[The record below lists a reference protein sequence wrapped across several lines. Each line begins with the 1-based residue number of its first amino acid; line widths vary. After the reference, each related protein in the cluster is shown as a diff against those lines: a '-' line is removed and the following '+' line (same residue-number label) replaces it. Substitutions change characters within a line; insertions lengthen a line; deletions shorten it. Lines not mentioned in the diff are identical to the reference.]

1 MKRQLPVLA
10 QPCCCPGSPP
20 LESGHAEALAGR
32 FKALA
37 DPSRVAIVNRL
48 AGAEEVCVCDFTG
61 TLGLAQPTV
70 SHHLKVLRQAGLVEV
85 ARKRG
90 TWVYYRLVPEA
101 VGELAFALGG
111 KAVAAAAWSRRACCS
126 CASRTPGA
134 RRWRKPCTSGAAARR
149 ARPGRRRPT
158 RCTPRSWRRRKR
170 SGSRSETAVR
180 GRSRGRTSSGPSSS

>member
-1 MKRQLPVLA
+1 MQRKLTVLTA
-10 QPCCCPGSPP
+10 PCCCPGSPP
-20 LESGHAEALAGR
+20 IESGRADALATR

-90 TWVYYRLVPEA
+90 TWIYYRLVPEA

-111 KAVAAAAWSRRACCS
+111 SAAGTAA
-126 CASRTPGA
+126 
-134 RRWRKPCTSGAAARR
+134 
-149 ARPGRRRPT
+149 
-158 RCTPRSWRRRKR
+158 
-170 SGSRSETAVR
+170 
-180 GRSRGRTSSGPSSS
+180 